1 MPSYSHPTKSMSIS
15 NAKAFIDSLNA
26 SDGRTNA
33 SKKSTILYACLG
45 KNTPWPDESA
55 PPTPPQNVTY
65 ENQVIKDNLIGGK
78 KIDTGSVSHV
88 IPRKDWVSGTVYAMY
103 RDISQNLFSD
113 TSPAFYVVT
122 DQLNVYKCLFNNK
135 KGQSTVKP
143 TGFSTLPF
151 TTSDGYTW
159 KYLYT
164 ISLGDADKFMTSVHM
179 PVKTIDASDNSTESD
194 RLLAVQ
200 TAAVDGAIQVIET
213 NTSGVGYDAVEDASV
228 ATAQQNTLTVSQ
240 AVDLAISDNDDRYNG
255 SSVYIVSGTG
265 AGQLRRIIDYNGATR
280 TLTVNT
286 AFSTIPNT
294 TSRVNISPTVT
305 IIGDG
310 SGAKAYSHLN
320 AAGAVANI
328 SVISVGSK
336 YRKAIALISAN
347 STHGSGA
354 TANVVISPKGG
365 HGSDCVA
372 ELGGDKV
379 ALNVQFQGT
388 EGVSANGNGYIP
400 SNTEF
405 RTISILKDP
414 SLKCNSNN
422 EFRTTEH
429 VANTSNSPSTLRLT
443 TRATISYESVEGVTP
458 KNEFLVRDVI
468 TNERNRLRAELGHLE
483 FVTDLGT
490 SQRKAS
496 ALSNATKA
504 ANGQIVFIREDETQ
518 TDVSI
523 YTMYLNNVSSYSD
536 YAPFT
541 KDDILLKS
549 DSDTQVAVVQQ
560 IKGPEANTASG
571 EILYTEN
578 ISAAT
583 KSLDQVED
591 IKIILDF

>member
-1 MPSYSHPTKSMSIS
+1 MPTYSHPTKGMSIS

-26 SDGRTNA
+26 SDTSA

-45 KNTPWPDESA
+45 KNTPWPDESN
-55 PPTPPQNVTY
+55 PPTPPQNVEY
-65 ENQVIKDNLIGGK
+65 ENQILKDNFIGGK
-78 KIDTGSVSHV
+78 KIDTESVSHV
-88 IPRKDWVSGTVYAMY
+88 VPRKNWVSGTLYSMY
-103 RDISQNLFSD
+103 RDIEKNLFSA

-122 DQLNVYKCLFNNK
+122 DQLNVYKCLYNNK
-135 KGQSTVKP
+135 NSASTIKP

-164 ISLGDADKFMTSVHM
+164 ISLGDADKFMTAVHM
-179 PVKTIDASDNSTESD
+179 PVKTITASDSSTESD

-200 TAAVDGAIQVIET
+200 NAAIDGAIQVVET
-213 NTSGVGYDAVEDASV
+213 NTSGVGYDTVVDAAVAAA
-228 ATAQQNTLTVSQ
+228 ATTQLTVSS
-240 AVDLAISDNDDRYNG
+240 AVDLAISATNDRYNG

-265 AGQLRRIIDYNGATR
+265 AGQLRRITDYHGATR

-286 AFSTIPNT
+286 AFTTLPNT
-294 TSRVNISPTVT
+294 TSKVNIAPTVT

-310 SGAKAYSHLN
+310 SGAKAYAHLN

-336 YRKAIALISAN
+336 YTKAIALISAN

-365 HGSDCVA
+365 HGSDCIA

-379 ALNVQFQGT
+379 ALNIQFQGT

-414 SLKCNSNN
+414 VLKCNSNN

-429 VANTSNSPSTLRLT
+429 VANTSNSPSTLRMT
-443 TRATISYESVEGVTP
+443 TRATIAYVSTLGDDP
-458 KNEFLVRDVI
+458 KNAFAVRDVI
-468 TNERNRLRAELGHLE
+468 INERNRLRAELGHLE
-483 FVTDLGT
+483 FVTELGT
-490 SQRKAS
+490 IQRKSA
-496 ALSNATKA
+496 ALSNSLKA

-518 TDVSI
+518 TDTSI
-523 YTMYLNNVSSYSD
+523 YTAYLNNVASYST
-536 YAPFT
+536 YVPFT
-541 KDDILLKS
+541 KDDVLLKS
-549 DSDTQVAVVQQ
+549 GSDTAIATIQQ
-560 IKGPEANTASG
+560 IKGPEANTVSG